1 MTIER
6 IVNTLIKDLS
16 QVPHSSY
23 AYYPGNYCQLNSSK
37 VFEENNNIVFKCLAA
52 GVSEK
57 DIDITFDKKKLCVKT
72 SSNVDNKVFKS
83 NINESIILNRS
94 IDVKNSFAKLKEGIL
109 TVTMPIDK
117 KDTKHKISFK

>member
-1 MTIER
+1 MTYDTIF
-6 IVNTLIKDLS
+6 NTLIKELS
-16 QVPHSSY
+16 QAPCSSY
-23 AYYPGNYCQLNSSK
+23 SYYPVNYHQLNNYK

-57 DIDITFDKKKLCVKT
+57 DIDITFDKKKLCVRTPCNKESKT
-72 SSNVDNKVFKS
+72 FKS
-83 NINESIILNRS
+83 NINESIMLNKS
-94 IDVKNSFAKLKEGIL
+94 IDVKGSFAKLKEGIL